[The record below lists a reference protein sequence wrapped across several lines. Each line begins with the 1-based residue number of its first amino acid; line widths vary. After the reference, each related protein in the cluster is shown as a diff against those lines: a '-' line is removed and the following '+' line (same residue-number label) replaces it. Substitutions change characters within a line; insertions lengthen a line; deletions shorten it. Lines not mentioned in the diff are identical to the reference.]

1 MGRAVVKIKDRYFE
15 WSSIVDAPISYGM
28 TFEQLMGYYRYQ
40 YGQSGV
46 EGLERDRAKLE
57 ETGTTYRRHT
67 AEEVIDM
74 NRAGENEEK
83 LTADEIYERFRGEV
97 EMIADWM
104 AAASVKDQKID
115 LDYLQDRFG
124 LSDQL
129 RSIIWNTLNAAD
141 MDATSMN
148 IPHEYEQ
155 RHNFAE

>member
-1 MGRAVVKIKDRYFE
+1 MYRASVHDASKLLPPEKEVFDEYTPKLKELEFGSDEYKAALAGMG
-15 WSSIVDAPISYGM
+15 
-28 TFEQLMGYYRYQ
+28 
-40 YGQSGV
+40 
-46 EGLERDRAKLE
+46 EGLQHHYKNNPHHPEYFVS
-57 ETGTTYRRHT
+57 G
-67 AEEVIDM
+67 IDGM
-74 NRAGENEEK
+74 GVVD
-83 LTADEIYERFRGEV
+83 LV

-129 RSIIWNTLNAAD
+129 RSIIWNTLNVAD